1 MAARP
6 AEPTGPTGSTGST
19 GSTDSTGS
27 TEPADRPAPGRA
39 ERRRLPLATAPGAV
53 ARSREFTR
61 SALRA
66 WGWLPGAD
74 DRTRTAAEDVL
85 LMTSELV
92 TNACQHAAGPY
103 TLELTR
109 YGPLLRVEVR
119 DADDRPPTL
128 RLRREPARPGG
139 HGLLV
144 VDRLSAAW
152 GSEPVEGG
160 GKTVWLEIVR
170 PPAEP

>member
-6 AEPTGPTGSTGST
+6 ADPADPAGPR
-19 GSTDSTGS
+19 GSTDPKDPADSAG
-27 TEPADRPAPGRA
+27 PADRAAPGRA
-39 ERRRLPLATAPGAV
+39 ERRCLPLATAPGAV

-103 TLELTR
+103 ALELTR
-109 YGPLLRVEVR
+109 HGPLLRVEVR

-128 RLRREPARPGG
+128 SLHREAARPGG

>member
-1 MAARP
+1 MAAH
-6 AEPTGPTGSTGST
+6 
-19 GSTDSTGS
+19 
-27 TEPADRPAPGRA
+27 PADPADPAYSAAPAGPVPA
-39 ERRRLPLATAPGAV
+39 GPERRCLPLAAAPGAV

-61 SALRA
+61 GALRT
-66 WGWLPGAD
+66 WGWLSAPDEG
-74 DRTRTAAEDVL
+74 TRAAAQDVL

-109 YGPLLRVEVR
+109 YGPLLRVAVR
-119 DADDRPPTL
+119 DADDRPPVL
-128 RLRREPARPGG
+128 RPPVEPARPGG
-139 HGLLV
+139 HGLRV
-144 VDRLSAAW
+144 VDRLAAAW
-152 GSEPVEGG
+152 GSEPAVGG